1 MKLENRKSIE
11 KINKTKS
18 WLFKKQIKLETSGQ
32 VKFKKNKEGGVC
44 RIPWLSSSSDFVLP
58 FQEALVQSLVREVPN
73 VRTWD
78 TQKKT

>member
-32 VKFKKNKEGGVC
+32 VKFKKNK
-44 RIPWLSSSSDFVLP
+44 
-58 FQEALVQSLVREVPN
+58 
-73 VRTWD
+73 
-78 TQKKT
+78 